1 MANKRVF
8 RIWLLSFVAL
18 LTLFILLQVPA
29 SWLLNKFAPNL
40 RMLHNVNGNIW
51 HGQADWQVNQLKGT
65 VHWTTRPWEMIRLR
79 AAANIT
85 IHSGQTQ
92 LTGAIGYGLGKT
104 IYIDG
109 LNGKVSPDTL
119 AQLMAWQWPS
129 TSINVQDL
137 ALEYKKE
144 QGFID
149 ADGQL
154 TWAGG
159 TLQYL
164 IAQRQERIDVPPLV
178 ARLSAAQNKLNLSV
192 KDTQQQN
199 MADLTLGADHMLDIQ
214 ITQRFLLN
222 APSYKGQAGMDTA
235 VITTR
240 QPLHSLGGM

>member
-1 MANKRVF
+1 MANKRF
-8 RIWLLSFVAL
+8 LKIWLLTFVAL
-18 LTLFILLQVPA
+18 FTLFMVLQVPA

-40 RMLHNVNGNIW
+40 RMLQNVSGNIW

-65 VHWTTRPWEMIRLR
+65 VNWTTRPWEMIRLR

-92 LTGAIGYGLGKT
+92 VNGVFGYGLGKT
-104 IYIDG
+104 IY
-109 LNGKVSPDTL
+109 LNNMNGKVSPDTL
-119 AQLMAWQWPS
+119 AQLISWQWPS
-129 TSINVQDL
+129 TNINIQDMTL
-137 ALEYKKE
+137 KYKKE
-144 QGFID
+144 QGFSD
-149 ADGQL
+149 VDGQL

-164 IAQRQERIDVPPLV
+164 IAQRNERIDIPPLV
-178 ARLSAAQNKLNLSV
+178 AALTSEQNKLKILV
-192 KDTQQQN
+192 KDTQQQR
-199 MADLTLGADHMLDIQ
+199 MADLTLGADQMLDIQ